1 MFQTRDS
8 GADDR
13 SQILHAEGLR
23 KVYGARTALKNLS
36 FSLQAGR
43 VVGFLG
49 PNGAGKTTSIRI
61 LTTILQ
67 PSSGHFVVDGIS
79 SDHPE
84 EIRRRIG
91 VLPEGLGF
99 PRQLTGLRTSRLA
112 RSNAIAIARSLAL
125 SFLLRRAASAQST
138 KIDSESSQSS
148 VR

>member
-13 SQILHAEGLR
+13 TEILHAEGLR

-79 SDHPE
+79 SEHPE
-84 EIRRRIG
+84 AIRRRIG
-91 VLPEGLGF
+91 VLPRVSGS
-99 PRQLTGLRTSRLA
+99 PA
-112 RSNAIAIARSLAL
+112 
-125 SFLLRRAASAQST
+125 
-138 KIDSESSQSS
+138 SSQGSATS
-148 VR
+148 PTTASCSEGPAPRRVPSPTSCWTRSA